1 VASGA
6 PVVSIGLEA
15 SNEEDVV
22 DAHVV
27 VLLLD
32 FFFFG
37 SCPEEPGAGLTFAE
51 IRPVAVDVDGAL
63 GSSGL
68 TTADSY

>member
-32 FFFFG
+32 FFFFL
-37 SCPEEPGAGLTFAE
+37 A
-51 IRPVAVDVDGAL
+51 PVLKNRAPD
-63 GSSGL
+63 
-68 TTADSY
+68 